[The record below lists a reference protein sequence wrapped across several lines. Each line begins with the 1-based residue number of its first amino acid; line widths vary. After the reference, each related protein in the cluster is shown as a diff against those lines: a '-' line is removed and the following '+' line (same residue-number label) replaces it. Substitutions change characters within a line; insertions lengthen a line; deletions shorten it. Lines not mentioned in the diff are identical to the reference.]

1 MTPEELIKLT
11 NYLRKTFQNT
21 QILVKKR
28 PQKTDSAEVYI
39 GDEFIGVIFRD
50 DEDGDLSYN
59 FQMAILDFDLES

>member
-1 MTPEELIKLT
+1 VTPEELIKLT
-11 NYLRKTFQNT
+11 NFLRKQFQNT

-28 PQKTDSAEVYI
+28 PQKSDSAEVYI
-39 GDEFIGVIFRD
+39 AEEFIGIIFRD